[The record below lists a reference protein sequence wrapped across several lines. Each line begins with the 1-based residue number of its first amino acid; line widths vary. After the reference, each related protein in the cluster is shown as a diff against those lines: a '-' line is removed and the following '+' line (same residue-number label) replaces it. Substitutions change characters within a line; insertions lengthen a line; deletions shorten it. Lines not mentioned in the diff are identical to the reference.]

1 MTGSGYEVL
10 DWLRCIHHL
19 LVDASIDPPLNTI
32 TSRIL
37 CPSALMNENGI
48 LPIPIS
54 TAAPQNNSS
63 WVLKLKLVRKLC
75 VSGKLAAKKNSNA
88 KAENDAQQKLA
99 FKKKANI

>member
-1 MTGSGYEVL
+1 
-10 DWLRCIHHL
+10 
-19 LVDASIDPPLNTI
+19 
-32 TSRIL
+32 
-37 CPSALMNENGI
+37 MNENGI